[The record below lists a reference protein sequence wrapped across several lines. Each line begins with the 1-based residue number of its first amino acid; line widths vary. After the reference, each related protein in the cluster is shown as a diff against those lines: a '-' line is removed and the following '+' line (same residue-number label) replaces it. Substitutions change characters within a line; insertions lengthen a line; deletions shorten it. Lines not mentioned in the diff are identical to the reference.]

1 MSDTHIELE
10 GDIVHSTKGIF
21 KVKPLDNNGDYM
33 TNPEGVEQMIICT
46 IAGKL
51 RKNKIQLLVGD
62 RVKIEVSP
70 YDLTRGRITFRL
82 KKPKIYHNYD
92 D

>member
-21 KVKPLDNNGDYM
+21 KVQPLDSEGDYL
-33 TNPEGVEQMIICT
+33 TDPLGKVQVIVCT

-51 RKNKIQLLVGD
+51 RKNRIQLLVGD

-70 YDLTRGRITFRL
+70 YDLTRGRITYRL
-82 KKPKIYHNYD
+82 KKPRVYQGYND
-92 D
+92 

>member
-21 KVKPLDNNGDYM
+21 KVRPLDDNGDYM
-33 TNPEGVEQMIICT
+33 LDPDGKEQEIICT

-70 YDLTRGRITFRL
+70 YDLARGRITYRL
-82 KKPKIYHNYD
+82 KKPKGSHRR
-92 D
+92 